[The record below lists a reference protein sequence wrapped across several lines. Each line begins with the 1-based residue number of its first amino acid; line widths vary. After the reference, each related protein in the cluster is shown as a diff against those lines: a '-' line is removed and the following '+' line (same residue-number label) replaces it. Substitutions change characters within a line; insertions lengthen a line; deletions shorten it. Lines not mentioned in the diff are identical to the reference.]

1 VNPEREPVEHETD
14 VQVPAAFLLKTPR
27 LRVAIRETVRALNT
41 PVAKLRMRRAVASSA
56 RPIKLEIG
64 GLVPREGWVITNVNA
79 TTRNYLDATSP
90 WPVEDG
96 SVSFVFTDNVIEH
109 IPLAAGRAMLEQA
122 HRAMQP
128 GGVIRLLTPDIK
140 KHVELYLSGAAAV
153 DSDVA
158 QAYRALGMVVEHP
171 IDLIRIPI
179 GSFGHHEGYVYDFEI
194 LEAELKRAGFHSVI
208 RCEMGESDHEALK
221 GIDFRLD
228 QEGAQLIVEATR

>member
-1 VNPEREPVEHETD
+1 MNAESKTQNE
-14 VQVPAAFLLKTPR
+14 QVPAAFLLKTPR

-41 PVAKLRMRRAVASSA
+41 PVAKVRMRRAVAASE

-64 GLVPREGWVITNVNA
+64 GLLPRAGWVITNVNA

-96 SVSFVFTDNVIEH
+96 SVSYVFTDNVIEH
-109 IPLAAGRAMLEQA
+109 IPLAAGRAMLTQA
-122 HRAMQP
+122 YRAMQP

-140 KHVELYLSGAAAV
+140 KHVELYLSGADAV

-158 QAYRALGMVVEHP
+158 KAYQALGMVVEHP

-179 GSFGHHEGYVYDFEI
+179 GSFGHHEGYVYDFET
-194 LEAELKRAGFHSVI
+194 LEVELKRAGFHSVI
-208 RCEMGESDHEALK
+208 RCEMGESEHEALK
-221 GIDFRLD
+221 GVDFRLD